1 MAGGTFKEEEK
12 VLAKAK
18 QVLTKADEYDL
29 KTEYKGLLDI
39 YKKLLKTTRRLTR
52 FSDSNEK
59 KLRQVN
65 LKATKQQ
72 EELEKAHQSLTQH
85 AELLEEKVGNR
96 TKELVAVQEKL
107 EKLVEMGIGLSRERN
122 LNRFK
127 AMILNGAKEL
137 TNADGGALLLR
148 TDDDRLVYELFGI
161 ESLDLHFGGSS
172 GREIPFEPVHLR
184 DPETDRPDYYNL
196 LTHAVMTERTVNVTH
211 IRKSS
216 DFDFNSIFKFDKKY
230 KYRSHSYLA
239 VPLKPS
245 HGEVIGLLL
254 LFNARVKGTGRVIA
268 FSREMAGFVEGLA
281 SQAAVALVN
290 QQLLKAQENLLDS
303 LIKLVASAIDAK
315 SPYTGGHCERVTI
328 LGEMLAR
335 VACEAEEGVLA
346 EFDMDDAQWREFRVA
361 SWMHDCGKVTT
372 PEYVVDKATKLETFY
387 NRIHEVRTRFEVILR
402 DYTIAHQQKLLG
414 DNEIADADPSALE
427 AKISKLKDDFEFL
440 AECNVG
446 GEYMA
451 PEKVERLQEIAE
463 MTWERQFDDRLG
475 LSSEEMSRLQ
485 TIPVQAL
492 PAKEK
497 MLADKKEHLVPR
509 PGGDVPYDVEA
520 LGLKIK
526 VPDYL
531 YNLGELYN
539 LMLPKGTL
547 TDEERFKIQEH
558 AILTIVML
566 KQLPFPK
573 NLSQVVDIAG
583 CHHETLIGTGYPR
596 KVPVEKMSVKAR
608 ILAIADVFEALTA
621 ADRPY
626 KKAKTLSE
634 ALKIMSFMRKDQH
647 IDPVL
652 FDLLLSSGIFSD
664 YAKRFLR
671 KEQIDDFDISQ
682 FMSKAA

>member
-1 MAGGTFKEEEK
+1 M
-12 VLAKAK
+12 
-18 QVLTKADEYDL
+18 
-29 KTEYKGLLDI
+29 DI

-72 EELEKAHQSLTQH
+72 EELEKAHQTLTQH
-85 AELLEEKVGNR
+85 AELLEEKVDNR

-148 TDDDRLVYELFGI
+148 TEDDRLVYELFGI
-161 ESLDLHFGGSS
+161 DSLDLRFGGSS
-172 GREIPFEPVHLR
+172 GREIPFEAVQLR
-184 DPETDRPDYYNL
+184 DPKTDRPDYYNL
-196 LTHAVMTERTVNVTH
+196 LTHAVMTERTVNVPY

-216 DFDFNSIFKFDKKY
+216 DFDFSSIFKFDKKY

-254 LFNARVKGTGRVIA
+254 LFNARVKGTGRVVA
-268 FSREMAGFVEGLA
+268 FSHEMAGFVEGLA

-290 QQLLKAQENLLDS
+290 QQLLKA
-303 LIKLVASAIDAK
+303 
-315 SPYTGGHCERVTI
+315 
-328 LGEMLAR
+328 
-335 VACEAEEGVLA
+335 
-346 EFDMDDAQWREFRVA
+346 
-361 SWMHDCGKVTT
+361 
-372 PEYVVDKATKLETFY
+372 
-387 NRIHEVRTRFEVILR
+387 
-402 DYTIAHQQKLLG
+402 
-414 DNEIADADPSALE
+414 
-427 AKISKLKDDFEFL
+427 
-440 AECNVG
+440 
-446 GEYMA
+446 
-451 PEKVERLQEIAE
+451 
-463 MTWERQFDDRLG
+463 
-475 LSSEEMSRLQ
+475 
-485 TIPVQAL
+485 
-492 PAKEK
+492 KEK
-497 MLADKKEHLVPR
+497 LLADKKEHLVPR

-520 LGLKIK
+520 LGLKIE

-573 NLSQVVDIAG
+573 NLNQVVDIAG

-596 KVPVEKMSVKAR
+596 KVPIEEMSVKAR